1 MSAKY
6 FKEYEYS
13 CKCGCG
19 KSDLNPELL
28 RMLDE
33 LRYKCNRPL
42 IINSG
47 CRCEEHNRKSNGSS
61 TSSHLSG
68 FAVDIKAET
77 SKEKF
82 DIVYNAL
89 MSGFRRIG
97 IYSKFIHL
105 DIDNNKVNPVIFY
118 GGY

>member
-1 MSAKY
+1 MAARF
-6 FKEYEYS
+6 FKEHEYS

-19 KSDLNPELL
+19 KSDLNSKLL
-28 RMLDE
+28 SMLDE
-33 LRYKCNRPL
+33 LRVKCGRPL
-42 IINSG
+42 VINSG
-47 CRCEEHNRKSNGSS
+47 CRCEEHNRKSNGSP
-61 TSSHLSG
+61 TSSHVLG
-68 FAVDIKAET
+68 LAVDIKAET
-77 SKEKF
+77 SKEKY

-89 MSGFRRIG
+89 ILGFRRIG